1 VRGQQ
6 WQYQIKEVAVNRP
19 GIEPNLAATALRR
32 SDLNPSRIA
41 LIFEEQ
47 EIRYDEFGDRV
58 RRLASLLRAGG
69 VCVGDRVG
77 YLGFNHPAQ
86 LETMFAA
93 QALGA
98 IFVPLNY
105 RLTAQEL
112 TFIVNDAGIHTLMVD
127 DALQPVLAPARENLC
142 CRHYFSSESE
152 VAGWRHLMSERA
164 AVEPL
169 AEVVS
174 VDQHDVAVIMYT
186 SGTTGLPKGAMLTHG
201 NILWNNINAMLAFG
215 GSRDDVILTAAP
227 LFHIGGLNVMTLG
240 SFHTGSTVVLQRNF
254 DAAKVLADFERY
266 RVSHMFG
273 APAMFLFMS
282 QHPSFAT
289 TDLGSVK
296 SLICGAAPVPESL
309 IELYAARGV
318 DFCQGYGLT
327 ETAPFSSF
335 LTPEWGISKLGSAG
349 QAPLYSATRI
359 VDTNNQPVPAGERG
373 EICLRGPNIM
383 KGYWNRPEATA
394 EAIDGEGWFHSGD
407 VGYFDDDG
415 FLFICDRLKDM
426 VISGGENV
434 YPAEVEGA
442 LYKHESI
449 AEVAVIGLPD
459 EKWGEAVTA
468 VVALHDG
475 RQLTLEEL
483 REFAQPMLARYK
495 LPLRLH
501 VVAALPRNP
510 AGKVLKFVL
519 KDDLQK

>member
-1 VRGQQ
+1 M
-6 WQYQIKEVAVNRP
+6 NRP
-19 GIEPNLAATALRR
+19 VMEPNLAAALLRRADLSAASTALV
-32 SDLNPSRIA
+32 
-41 LIFEEQ
+41 FEEQ
-47 EIRYDEFGDRV
+47 ETSYREFGENV
-58 RRLASLLRAGG
+58 RRSASLLKKGG
-69 VCVGDRVG
+69 VCFGDRVG
-77 YLGFNHPAQ
+77 YLGFNHPML

-112 TFIVNDAGIHTLMVD
+112 TFIINDAGIHTLVVD
-127 DALQPVLAPARENLC
+127 AASRPVIEPARDGLC
-142 CRHYFSSESE
+142 CQQFLTSES
-152 VAGWRHLMSERA
+152 AADGWRHLPAERSGAEPIA
-164 AVEPL
+164 A
-169 AEVVS
+169 AVS
-174 VDQHDVAVIMYT
+174 VDVHDVAVIMYT

-215 GSRDDVILTAAP
+215 CSRDDVVLTAAP
-227 LFHIGGLNVMTLG
+227 LFHIGGLNVMTLNAL
-240 SFHTGSTVVLQRNF
+240 HAGSTVVLLRNF
-254 DAAKVLADFERY
+254 DPGQVLEDFERY
-266 RVSHMFG
+266 KVSHMFG

-282 QHPSFAT
+282 QHPRFES
-289 TDLGSVK
+289 TDLSAIRV
-296 SLICGAAPVPESL
+296 LLCGAAPVPESL
-309 IELYAARGV
+309 IQLYGARGI

-327 ETAPFSSF
+327 ETAPFAAF
-335 LTPEWGISKLGSAG
+335 LTPEWVTRKLGSAG
-349 QAPLYSATRI
+349 QPPMYSETRV
-359 VDTNNQPVPAGERG
+359 VDENNHPVAAGVRG

-394 EAIDGEGWFHSGD
+394 AAIDGEGWFHSGD
-407 VGYFDDDG
+407 VGYFDEDG

-468 VVALHDG
+468 VVALREGHT
-475 RQLTLEEL
+475 LTLEEL
-483 REFAQPMLARYK
+483 RSFADSMLARYK
-495 LPLRLH
+495 LPLRMH
-501 VVAALPRNP
+501 VVDALPRNP

-519 KDDLQK
+519 KEQLQD